1 MNVCMHVYKYVPL
14 SMWLEK
20 RGNNELLEPSDK
32 WLGWDL
38 KKGPL
43 ENRKNPLETTHF
55 RVPANSF
62 RGCTSISE
70 FSEVFPGLE
79 VYQGEEFLGF
89 NLRKFPQNTN
99 MKGFPKHKQLVEGLG
114 YVPGVCWSFLGFED
128 ISTTIIL
135 RDFAHE
141 EKGIDRM
148 IWVQQIRKTN
158 RILQSI
164 GYTIPSTPSR
174 KSSFDTL
181 VWWGICPK
189 HNKP

>member
-1 MNVCMHVYKYVPL
+1 MAGLGP
-14 SMWLEK
+14 EK
-20 RGNNELLEPSDK
+20 RPPWKQEK
-32 WLGWDL
+32 
-38 KKGPL
+38 PL
-43 ENRKNPLETTHF
+43 EIINF
-55 RVPANSF
+55 RLPANSF

-79 VYQGEEFLGF
+79 VYQGEGF
-89 NLRKFPQNTN
+89 NLRKFPPNTN
-99 MKGFPKHKQLVEGLG
+99 MKGFPKHKQVVEGLG

-141 EKGIDRM
+141 EKGIDPM
-148 IWVQQIRKTN
+148 IWVQKIRKTN
-158 RILQSI
+158 RILQST